1 MKAPVILY
9 ILLAFLD
16 QGSSLQCEV
25 CDAIGDSCSGSM
37 QTCDPGEDTC
47 GIMKDET
54 ILGGEKV
61 VTYAK
66 ECLSSDACRDPFL
79 SMDFGKGI
87 RQRTSIACCTG
98 EACRTTSV
106 QLPPVNTTLNGLQ
119 CPACFSIGSSDC
131 DTEIA
136 YCTGSETYCIDF
148 AGSFSSG
155 EGTLNTGVKGC
166 ISVSECT
173 RPEVLMKAGQDFSM
187 DFTQFECKPASP
199 AASKSSGWTLLTM
212 PCFPIMVGFIL
223 IKTMP

>member
-9 ILLAFLD
+9 VLLAFLH

-25 CDAIGDSCSGSM
+25 CEAIGDSCSGPM
-37 QTCDPGEDTC
+37 ETCDPGEDTC
-47 GIMKDET
+47 GIIKSEM
-54 ILGGEKV
+54 ILGGVKV

-66 ECLSSDACRDPFL
+66 SCLSSDVCPNIHF

-87 RQRTSIACCTG
+87 RNRNSIACCTG
-98 EACRTTSV
+98 EACQTASV
-106 QLPPVNTTLNGLQ
+106 QLPPLNTTPNGLQ

-136 YCTGSETYCIDF
+136 YCTGSETYCFDF
-148 AGSFSSG
+148 AGSFSMG
-155 EGTLNTGVKGC
+155 EVTLNTAVKGC
-166 ISVSECT
+166 IALSECT
-173 RPEVLMKAGQDFSM
+173 RPEVLMKAGQGFSM

-212 PCFPIMVGFIL
+212 PCFPIMAGFIL
-223 IKTMP
+223 IKTMA